1 MIFTY
6 LYIYIYTYTIIYCI
20 YIYIYMFIE
29 SENRFDLGQQLK
41 ICTSCLPVV
50 PAAQGTGQAVLT
62 DLKRLKCK
70 ADDE

>member
-1 MIFTY
+1 
-6 LYIYIYTYTIIYCI
+6 
-20 YIYIYMFIE
+20 MFIE